1 MFSNFGV
8 RDLFGFSPQSI
19 INLSVSLESFTNGVE
34 GVDGVALVD
43 VEEDSSEELVM
54 SAKAAALRYMSP
66 EGLLLKYP

>member
-1 MFSNFGV
+1 M
-8 RDLFGFSPQSI
+8 

-34 GVDGVALVD
+34 GVDGVALVG

>member
-8 RDLFGFSPQSI
+8 RDLFGFNPQSM

>member
-8 RDLFGFSPQSI
+8 RDLFGFSPHSI

-34 GVDGVALVD
+34 GVDGVALVE